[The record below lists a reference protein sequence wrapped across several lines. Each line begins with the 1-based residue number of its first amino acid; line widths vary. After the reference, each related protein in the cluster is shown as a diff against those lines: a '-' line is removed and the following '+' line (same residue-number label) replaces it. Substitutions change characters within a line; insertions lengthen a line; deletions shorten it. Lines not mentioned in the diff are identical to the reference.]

1 MFRPT
6 LALDRIDAGIQGK
19 LSSDYSETVQEVRD
33 AVATEAVV
41 VIGME
46 YNPHVARA
54 RKALTRADIPFTYLC
69 YGGYTKEW
77 RRRTAI
83 KMWSGWHT
91 FPHVFV
97 NGVLIGGADEVIA
110 KIQSGELQ
118 KAIAG

>member
-1 MFRPT
+1 MSRPQ
-6 LALDRIDAGIQGK
+6 LALDRVDAAVREK
-19 LSSDYSETVQEVRD
+19 VVSDYADTVREVRE
-33 AVATEAVV
+33 AVETKDVV

-54 RKALTRADIPFTYLC
+54 RRALLKAGVEFTYLS

-91 FPHVFV
+91 FPQVFV
-97 NGVLIGGADEVIA
+97 KGTLIGGANEVIA
-110 KIQSGELQ
+110 AIESGDLAQRLQ
-118 KAIAG
+118 A